1 MVDIKTI
8 NTDIEHSL
16 NELQAIFDKKSIEE
30 KQQLAHLFS
39 VNANEAI
46 HQIAKHEGWK
56 DGDPRKVA
64 LHAIVGGT
72 TANLGGGQFSDGVYA
87 AGLF

>member
-1 MVDIKTI
+1 MNYKLYLI
-8 NTDIEHSL
+8 
-16 NELQAIFDKKSIEE
+16 KKSIEE

-56 DGDPRKVA
+56 DGDPRKGC
-64 LHAIVGGT
+64 ITCYGW
-72 TANLGGGQFSDGVYA
+72 
-87 AGLF
+87 